1 AAFGLASLAC
11 GDHPPRA
18 RDPMPPAG
26 DDPSDR
32 ETPLPP
38 APAASS
44 PAPEPSSPAP
54 GASAPSF
61 DDDPPS
67 QKTPVLGVS
76 PAVLHAH
83 LSLPETQ
90 HRLRVVVAHGLGPHA
105 TRPLVDD
112 LANEAQVRAITSD
125 EPAESESALEGW
137 LDGIAHRAVLDHFQ
151 GLRDRKEVFSGRG
164 MRLEPWDRAAAAAT
178 AAGGAGDPEG
188 DELLLSAWLRKRAQ
202 KVESE
207 RELLELLAY
216 AARSRKSYEQVAVE
230 RGTTAAAIYNR
241 IHRLKAKYA
250 GEWREHREKALRDR
264 WVWAWAKRALATAA
278 VAVAIGLAYWLV
290 TRPPRE
296 QARPVDDV
304 DRLFVP
310 PAPTASGFDN
320 AAPTGPDPSAE
331 PEREPPSKLGPK
343 GPPGKPPLK

>member
-1 AAFGLASLAC
+1 
-11 GDHPPRA
+11 
-18 RDPMPPAG
+18 MPPAG
-26 DDPSDR
+26 DAPSDR

-44 PAPEPSSPAP
+44 PAPAASSPAPAPSPPAPEPSSPAP
-54 GASAPSF
+54 GASAPSS
-61 DDDPPS
+61 DDDTPS

-83 LSLPETQ
+83 LSLPATQ
-90 HRLRVVVAHGLGPHA
+90 HRLRVVVAHGLGPNA
-105 TRPLVDD
+105 KRSLVDD

-125 EPAESESALEGW
+125 EPAASESALEAW
-137 LDGIAHRAVLDHFQ
+137 LDGIAHKAVLDHFQ

-164 MRLEPWDRAAAAAT
+164 MRLEPWDRAAVAAQ
-178 AAGGAGDPEG
+178 AAGGAGDPAG
-188 DELLLSAWLRKRAQ
+188 DELLLSAWLKRRAQ

-207 RELLELLAY
+207 RELLEILAY
-216 AARSRKSYEQVAVE
+216 AARSKKSYEQVAVE

-264 WVWAWAKRALATAA
+264 WVWVWAKRALATAA
-278 VAVAIGLAYWLV
+278 VAVGIGLAYWLV

-304 DRLFVP
+304 ERLFVP

-320 AAPTGPDPSAE
+320 AAPTEPDRSAE
-331 PEREPPSKLGPK
+331 PEKEPPSKLGPK
-343 GPPGKPPLK
+343 PGPKPPVK